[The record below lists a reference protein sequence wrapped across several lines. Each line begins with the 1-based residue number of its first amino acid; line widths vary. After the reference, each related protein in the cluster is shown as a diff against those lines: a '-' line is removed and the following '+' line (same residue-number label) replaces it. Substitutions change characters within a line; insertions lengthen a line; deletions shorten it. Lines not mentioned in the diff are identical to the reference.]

1 MYASLSISQRF
12 SPQLASQQ
20 RPERLAHALDHG
32 RPLHLQ
38 WSSPVNALVSK
49 KEQPWC
55 FASSG
60 GRRVVTM
67 ERGLLAHSSLCP
79 LSVPHPLIQDPRKH
93 LPHITH
99 HTYYSVICA
108 FHSAAFLCN
117 CILPITMQEPHP
129 LSRPYWRTLST
140 AVPINTY
147 PPAFSISSTIPHI
160 PAAFSPSDL
169 LTPLLTS
176 SFTSLAHL
184 LMWPPC
190 TVSDDLINLQ
200 PHAAPWSMC
209 SFHWSF
215 TSTSLGPHKTRIGR
229 KGMGNGEWECPY
241 TSCILSGTETLM
253 YYQYT
258 VIYFNTKLVPFLCM
272 LLRLLAAFTQCKPVK
287 TSFWRLGFCHLVFA
301 TCTSPN
307 SSFNQPVLSTVS
319 HQLKECQK
327 NVLWQLPHLSLCV
340 YLSWRC

>member
-1 MYASLSISQRF
+1 MHSILLPFYITAFFQSPCSSHTHSPDHIEELCQPLYQLTLPLQLSASPARYHIY
-12 SPQLASQQ
+12 
-20 RPERLAHALDHG
+20 
-32 RPLHLQ
+32 PL
-38 WSSPVNALVSK
+38 P
-49 KEQPWC
+49 
-55 FASSG
+55 
-60 GRRVVTM
+60 
-67 ERGLLAHSSLCP
+67 
-79 LSVPHPLIQDPRKH
+79 
-93 LPHITH
+93 
-99 HTYYSVICA
+99 
-108 FHSAAFLCN
+108 
-117 CILPITMQEPHP
+117 
-129 LSRPYWRTLST
+129 
-140 AVPINTY
+140 
-147 PPAFSISSTIPHI
+147 
-160 PAAFSPSDL
+160 FSPSDP

-176 SFTSLAHL
+176 SFTPLAHL

-287 TSFWRLGFCHLVFA
+287 TSFWRLGYNASLPLLSH
-301 TCTSPN
+301 SPI
-307 SSFNQPVLSTVS
+307 SFKYTNWNQVL
-319 HQLKECQK
+319 EG
-327 NVLWQLPHLSLCV
+327 
-340 YLSWRC
+340 